1 MRNSLRSFVLSALAL
16 TAALLLRP
24 LPAEAGS
31 LVFGPET
38 FQRHKG
44 QPQTDQR
51 TFTVNDPSGIFWM
64 QISNGAGGKNLV
76 SSALIVLNGDQVI
89 GPEDFNQRTLGFT
102 RDVHLQEENKLLV
115 EVRSLPNSFL
125 TIEIRRAD
133 PDTTIFNDAGDLW
146 GLNMGDFVGLWWEP
160 TEQAAEYVLLR
171 SPTIGGPWEEIARIP
186 LAKGVDSPPAGNGE
200 VCYQVEALRAD
211 GTVLRRHDP
220 ICIPAHVQDNALAQS
235 ARESTPAPS
244 GSTAAG
250 PEGQLITLSSLS
262 PVDTMCLS
270 DTEFVN
276 DGAMSLSDLE
286 GFLASKNSFLR
297 GDIRDVDGVLI
308 TPAQIIFQ
316 AAHASHISPQV
327 LLATLQKEQGAITA
341 SRRLLPGALELIMGY
356 GSPSTIRDQI
366 RDAAAQFRRDFDRL
380 SNGNPTAGG
389 WQVGVP
395 KQSLDPSTVTPAS
408 KAVAI
413 LFSFTPWVGERW
425 GGRAGIG
432 GNSLFCKIWEDYGFG
447 SSVLCAPGVCGTHP
461 SCNPDFINRCFCFAT
476 DSAGT
481 SGACVDNYFCST
493 AENCAATS
501 CPAGKTCYYNTCCGF
516 ATCGPQTCTG
526 VMR

>member
-1 MRNSLRSFVLSALAL
+1 MRKSLRSFVLSALAI
-16 TAALLLRP
+16 TATFLLWP
-24 LPAEAGS
+24 LPAQAGS

-44 QPQTDQR
+44 RPQADQR
-51 TFTVNDPSGIFWM
+51 TFTVNDPDGIFWM
-64 QISNGAGGKNLV
+64 QVSNGEGGKNLV
-76 SSALIVLNGDQVI
+76 SSALIVLNGEQVL
-89 GPEDFNQRTLGFT
+89 GPEDFNQRTLGLT
-102 RDVHLQEENKLLV
+102 RDIHLQGENKLLV

-133 PDTTIFNDAGDLW
+133 PNTTIFNNAGDLW

-160 TEQAAEYVLLR
+160 TEQAAEYALSR
-171 SPTIGGPWEEIARIP
+171 SPSIGGPWEEIARIP
-186 LAKGVDSPPAGNGE
+186 LAKGVDSPPAENSE
-200 VCYQVEALRAD
+200 VCYQVEALGAN
-211 GTVLRRHDP
+211 GAVLRTHNP
-220 ICIPAHVQDNALAQS
+220 ICIPTHGQDNAPARLAG
-235 ARESTPAPS
+235 E
-244 GSTAAG
+244 STAADSRG
-250 PEGQLITLSSLS
+250 PLITLSSS
-262 PVDTMCLS
+262 SQVDTMCLS

-276 DGAMSLSDLE
+276 EDVMSLSDIEEL
-286 GFLASKNSFLR
+286 LASKNSFLR
-297 GDIRDVDGVLI
+297 GDIKDVDGALI

-316 AAHASHISPQV
+316 AAQASHISPQV
-327 LLATLQKEQGAITA
+327 LLATLQKEQGAVTA

-380 SNGNPTAGG
+380 SSGKPTAGG

-395 KQSLDPSTVTPAS
+395 KQSLDPLTVTPAN

-425 GGRAGIG
+425 GGRTGIG
-432 GNSLFCKIWEDYGFG
+432 GNSLFCKLWEDFGFG
-447 SSVLCAPGVCGTHP
+447 SSVVCAPGVCGTHP
-461 SCNPDFINRCFCFAT
+461 SCNPEFNRCFCFAT

-481 SGACVDNYFCST
+481 SGACVDDYFCST
-493 AENCAATS
+493 AENCATTS